1 MSVALLRELYNETTR
16 LYIAGS
22 DLAGGDFRLKRLI
35 PQLLQAGEKAPVF
48 KKLGEGAQELA
59 EPSGND
65 DRSSAVKLQELTL
78 LLSSVLHTQGAFAPE
93 GELKETETVP
103 VGLSTTK
110 SYRRLAEVRD
120 ALDTTG
126 GGRYEIVKQ
135 AFEDG
140 LFQDLRLVKLAI
152 NALDDPYSELAD
164 YAKNEILPAYGT
176 TILPLLRARFNLA
189 GGKSDARTIEVIAKL
204 CVTDGDLAEV
214 RSAAA
219 EGSEVVRVAA
229 IPYLAGREAFEA
241 DLLQWSADG
250 KKGVREAAYAA
261 LTHSRSEN
269 AQARLY
275 EAFAGKDAGIAAS
288 GLAGHA
294 ESPIAAK
301 LAEDATT
308 LLEQAVADSELFSGD
323 SKKLTPVRERLDA
336 YRDALYNKRGDEL
349 DAFFNKVLDSVSS
362 LQKLGWTGYLHDA
375 ARYVSETP
383 SLAVLEKLRK
393 LEKVHSNF
401 LSYAFEM
408 SVLLLSPEE
417 VFDHYSAYN
426 KGVYK
431 DTLINSMEQYL
442 VSSSWQ
448 TVPNIWN
455 EEQDY
460 TYVTTILPESELES
474 GWDDRWL
481 LWCIERGNAVLAA
494 SLVRSSKAASGE
506 LEPEYTPEF
515 LLDALAGSSRGRYD
529 QFTVLWEGLRR
540 CGSDISVMRET
551 MMASL
556 EKQKSLPY
564 RLDRGQFLE
573 MLSLPPS
580 YRERLIALQQ
590 RAGSSAAK
598 QLQYILDQMSE
609 VQA

>member
-1 MSVALLRELYNETTR
+1 MSVVLLKELYNETTR

-22 DLAGGDFRLKRLI
+22 DLASGDFRLKRLI

-48 KKLGEGAQELA
+48 KKLGEGAQELV
-59 EPSGND
+59 EPSVD
-65 DRSSAVKLQELTL
+65 DARSSAVKLQELTL
-78 LLSSVLHTQGAFAPE
+78 LLSSVLHTQGTFAPE
-93 GELKETETVP
+93 GELHEVETVP

-110 SYRRLAEVRD
+110 SYRRLAEVRE

-152 NALDDPYSELAD
+152 DALNDPYSDLAE

-176 TILPLLRARFNLA
+176 TILPLLRTRFNLA
-189 GGKSDARTIEVIAKL
+189 GGKSDARAIEVIAKL
-204 CVTDGDLAEV
+204 CKNDDDLAEV
-214 RSAAA
+214 RHAAA
-219 EGSEVVRVAA
+219 EGSEAVRVAA

-241 DLLQWSADG
+241 DLLQWTAEG

-261 LTHSRSEN
+261 LAHSRSEA

-275 EAFAGKDAGIAAS
+275 EAFAGKDAALAAS
-288 GLAGHA
+288 GLAGLA

-301 LAEDATT
+301 LALDATR
-308 LLEQAVADSELFSGD
+308 LLEQAVADSESFSGD
-323 SKKLTPVRERLDA
+323 SKKMAPYRERLDA
-336 YRDALYNKRGDEL
+336 YRDAFYNKKGDEL
-349 DAFFNKVLDSVSS
+349 NSFFHKVLDSVAS

-375 ARYVSETP
+375 ARYVSEMP
-383 SLAVLEKLRK
+383 STTVLEKLRK
-393 LEKVHSNF
+393 LEKVNANF

-408 SVLLLSPEE
+408 SVALLSPEE

-431 DTLINSMEQYL
+431 DTLISSMEQYL
-442 VSSSWQ
+442 VPSSWQ
-448 TVPNIWN
+448 TAPNIWN

-460 TYVTTILPESELES
+460 TYITTVLPESELER

-481 LWCIERGNAVLAA
+481 LWSIERGNAVLAA
-494 SLVRSSKAASGE
+494 SLVRSSKAASGQ
-506 LEPEYTPEF
+506 LEPDYTPNY
-515 LLDALAGSSRGRYD
+515 LLDALSKSSNGRYD
-529 QFTVLWEGLRR
+529 QFSVLWEGLRR
-540 CGSDISVMRET
+540 CGTDISIMRET
-551 MMASL
+551 MVASL

-564 RLDRGQFLE
+564 RLDRGQFMEL
-573 MLSLPPS
+573 LNLPLS
-580 YRERLIALQQ
+580 YRERLAALQLKLD
-590 RAGSSAAK
+590 SSAKK
-598 QLQYILDQMSE
+598 QMQYILDQMSE